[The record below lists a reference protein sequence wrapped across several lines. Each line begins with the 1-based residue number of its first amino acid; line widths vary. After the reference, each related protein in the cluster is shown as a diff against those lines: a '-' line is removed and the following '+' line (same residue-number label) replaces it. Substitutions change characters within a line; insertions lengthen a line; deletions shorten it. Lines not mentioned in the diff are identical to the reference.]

1 MKSLQVDGRL
11 SFIVLLLSQLAA
23 TMGFTFVL
31 PFMPI
36 YVHALGVE
44 DAGSAAA
51 WAGVIN
57 SSTAVTMAL
66 AAPLWGR
73 LGDRVGLKPMLLRAT
88 VAGSLVVGLIGLV
101 ANPWQLLA
109 LKTLQGC
116 LTGTVA
122 AATVLVS
129 ATAPQERAGER
140 LGTLQMVIFVAA
152 AAGPF
157 FGGTF
162 ADLVGIR
169 ASFGVTAALLAAS
182 AVLISFWVKE
192 ERPAEEKS
200 EEEESAL
207 AEGPLPHRRLA
218 PTLLALFVVQV
229 AIMSAAPVLPGFLA
243 TLMEDPV
250 RVATLAGWII
260 ATGALAA
267 SLGSVIGGKLAARF
281 GARKVIIWTLLL
293 AGISALPQAEVESV
307 ALLWALRMVTGLFVG
322 IAVPVAN
329 LAIRG
334 AVHPRR
340 QGEAFGVAA
349 TATSAGNAVGPAAGG
364 LLASSFGFGA
374 PFLVP
379 GLFLA
384 AVSAIIWVAPLL
396 AVGYRSALRG
406 H

>member
-1 MKSLQVDGRL
+1 MKSLRVDGRL
-11 SFIVLLLSQLAA
+11 SFVVLLVSQLAA

-36 YVHALGVE
+36 YVQALGVE
-44 DAGSAAA
+44 DAGHAAA

-66 AAPLWGR
+66 AAPLWGK

-88 VAGSLVVGLIGLV
+88 VAGSIVIGLMGLV
-101 ANPWQLLA
+101 GSPWQLLA

-129 ATAPQERAGER
+129 ATAPAERAGAR

-157 FGGTF
+157 FGGVF

-182 AVLISFWVKE
+182 AVLISIWVKE
-192 ERPAEEKS
+192 ERSDAEKGG
-200 EEEESAL
+200 EESVA
-207 AEGPLPHRRLA
+207 AEGSLPYRKLA
-218 PTLLALFVVQV
+218 PSLLGLFVVQV
-229 AIMSAAPVLPGFLA
+229 AIMSAAPAMPGLLSA
-243 TLMEDPV
+243 LMDKPV
-250 RVATLAGWII
+250 RVATLAGWVI

-267 SLGSVIGGKLAARF
+267 SVGSAAGGKLAARF

-293 AGISALPQAEVESV
+293 AGISALPQAGVDSV
-307 ALLWALRMVTGLFVG
+307 AMLWALRLLTGLFVG
-322 IAVPVAN
+322 TAIPVAN
-329 LAIRG
+329 LAIRDS
-334 AVHPRR
+334 AHPGR
-340 QGEAFGVAA
+340 QGEAFGVAG
-349 TATSAGNAVGPAAGG
+349 TATSTGNAIGPLAGG

-379 GLFLA
+379 GVCLVV
-384 AVSAIIWVAPLL
+384 VSAIIWGTPLL
-396 AVGYRSALRG
+396 AVGYRTALRD

>member
-1 MKSLQVDGRL
+1 MKSLRADGRL
-11 SFIVLLLSQLAA
+11 SFPVLLVSQLAA

-36 YVHALGVE
+36 YVQELGVQE
-44 DAGSAAA
+44 AGNAAA

-66 AAPLWGR
+66 AAPLWGK

-88 VAGSLVVGLIGLV
+88 VAGSIVVGLMGLV
-101 ANPWQLLA
+101 GNPWQLLA

-129 ATAPQERAGER
+129 ATAPAQRAGAR

-157 FGGTF
+157 FGGAF

-169 ASFGVTAALLAAS
+169 ASFGVTAALLATS
-182 AVLISFWVKE
+182 AVLISIWVKE
-192 ERPAEEKS
+192 ERPVEEA
-200 EEEESAL
+200 EEESTE

-218 PTLLALFVVQV
+218 PSLLALFVVQV
-229 AIMSAAPVLPGFLA
+229 AIMSAAPALPGLLT
-243 TLMEDPV
+243 TLMEEPV

-267 SLGSVIGGKLAARF
+267 SFGSVVGGKLATRF
-281 GARKVIIWTLLL
+281 GARRVIIWTLLL
-293 AGISALPQAEVESV
+293 AGISALPQAEVDSV
-307 ALLWALRMVTGLFVG
+307 ALLWALRLLTGLFVG
-322 IAVPVAN
+322 TAVPVAN

-334 AVHPRR
+334 AVHSRR

-379 GLFLA
+379 GVCLV
-384 AVSAIIWVAPLL
+384 AVSAILWGAPLL
-396 AVGYRSALRG
+396 VVGYRTALRD

>member
-1 MKSLQVDGRL
+1 VKSLRVEGRL
-11 SFIVLLLSQLAA
+11 SFIVLLVSQLAA

-31 PFMPI
+31 PFIPI
-36 YVHALGVE
+36 YVQTLGVE
-44 DAGSAAA
+44 DAGNAAA

-66 AAPLWGR
+66 AALLWGR

-88 VAGSLVVGLIGLV
+88 IAGSIVVGLMGLV
-101 ANPWQLLA
+101 GNPWQLLA

-129 ATAPQERAGER
+129 ATAPPERAGAR

-169 ASFGVTAALLAAS
+169 ASFSVTAALLAAS
-182 AVLISFWVKE
+182 AALISFWVKE
-192 ERPAEEKS
+192 ERPAEEEK
-200 EEEESAL
+200 EDEESGKAD
-207 AEGPLPHRRLA
+207 GPLPHRRLA
-218 PTLLALFVVQV
+218 PSLLALFVVQV
-229 AIMSAAPVLPGFLA
+229 AIMSAAPALPGFLS
-243 TLMEDPV
+243 TLMDQPIH
-250 RVATLAGWII
+250 VATLAGWII

-267 SLGSVIGGKLAARF
+267 SFGSVIGGKLAARF
-281 GARKVIIWTLLL
+281 GTRKVIIWTLLL
-293 AGISALPQAEVESV
+293 AGISALPQAEVDSV
-307 ALLWALRMVTGLFVG
+307 ALLWTLRLATGLFVG
-322 IAVPVAN
+322 TAVPVAN
-329 LAIRG
+329 LAIRS
-334 AVHPRR
+334 AVHPKR
-340 QGEAFGVAA
+340 QGEAFGLAA

-374 PFLVP
+374 PFLIP
-379 GLFLA
+379 GLCLA
-384 AVSAIIWVAPLL
+384 AVSAILWGAPIL
-396 AVGYRSALRG
+396 AVGYRAALRDL
-406 H
+406 

>member
-1 MKSLQVDGRL
+1 MKYLQVDGRL
-11 SFIVLLLSQLAA
+11 SFVVLLVSQLAA

-31 PFMPI
+31 PFMPL
-36 YVHALGVE
+36 YVQALGVE
-44 DAGSAAA
+44 DAGHAAA

-66 AAPLWGR
+66 AAPLWGK

-88 VAGSLVVGLIGLV
+88 VAGSVVIGLMGLV
-101 ANPWQLLA
+101 GSPWQLLA

-129 ATAPQERAGER
+129 ATAPAQKAGAR

-152 AAGPF
+152 AAGPC
-157 FGGTF
+157 FGGAF

-182 AVLISFWVKE
+182 AVLISAWVKE
-192 ERPAEEKS
+192 ERSDEETANG
-200 EEEESAL
+200 ESAA
-207 AEGPLPHRRLA
+207 AEGPLPYRRLA
-218 PTLLALFVVQV
+218 PSLLALFVVQV
-229 AIMSAAPVLPGFLA
+229 TIMSAAPVLPGLLS
-243 TLMEDPV
+243 TLMDEPV
-250 RVATLAGWII
+250 RVATLAGWVI

-267 SLGSVIGGKLAARF
+267 SVGSLAGSKLANRF
-281 GARKVIIWTLLL
+281 GARRVIIWTLLL
-293 AGISALPQAEVESV
+293 AGISALPQAEVDSV
-307 ALLWALRMVTGLFVG
+307 AVLWALRLLTGLFVG
-322 IAVPVAN
+322 TAIPVAN

-334 AVHPRR
+334 SVNPGR
-340 QGEAFGVAA
+340 QGEAFGVAG
-349 TATSAGNAVGPAAGG
+349 TATSTGNAVGPLAGG

-379 GLFLA
+379 GICLV

-396 AVGYRSALRG
+396 AVGYRTALRD

>member
-1 MKSLQVDGRL
+1 
-11 SFIVLLLSQLAA
+11 
-23 TMGFTFVL
+23 
-31 PFMPI
+31 
-36 YVHALGVE
+36 
-44 DAGSAAA
+44 
-51 WAGVIN
+51 
-57 SSTAVTMAL
+57 
-66 AAPLWGR
+66 
-73 LGDRVGLKPMLLRAT
+73 
-88 VAGSLVVGLIGLV
+88 
-101 ANPWQLLA
+101 
-109 LKTLQGC
+109 
-116 LTGTVA
+116 
-122 AATVLVS
+122 
-129 ATAPQERAGER
+129 
-140 LGTLQMVIFVAA
+140 MVIFVAA

-157 FGGTF
+157 FGGAF

-182 AVLISFWVKE
+182 AVLISVWVKE
-192 ERPAEEKS
+192 ERP
-200 EEEESAL
+200 EEEEAESGESDE

-229 AIMSAAPVLPGFLA
+229 AIMSAAPALPGFLS
-243 TLMEDPV
+243 TLMEEPV

-293 AGISALPQAEVESV
+293 AGISALPQAEVDSI
-307 ALLWALRMVTGLFVG
+307 ALLWTLRLITGLFVG
-322 IAVPVAN
+322 ITVPVAN

-334 AVHPRR
+334 AVHPSR

-379 GLFLA
+379 GLCLA
-384 AVSAIIWVAPLL
+384 AVSAIIWAAPLI
-396 AVGYRSALRG
+396 AVGYRTAVRDL
-406 H
+406 

>member
-1 MKSLQVDGRL
+1 MKALRVDGRL
-11 SFIVLLLSQLAA
+11 SFIVLLVSQLAA

-36 YVHALGVE
+36 YVQALGVE
-44 DAGSAAA
+44 DPGSAAA

-88 VAGSLVVGLIGLV
+88 IAGSVVVGLMGLV
-101 ANPWQLLA
+101 GSPWQLLA

-129 ATAPQERAGER
+129 ATAPTEKAGAR

-157 FGGTF
+157 FGGAF

-169 ASFGVTAALLAAS
+169 ASFAVTAALLAAS
-182 AVLISFWVKE
+182 AVLISVWVKE
-192 ERPAEEKS
+192 ERPAEEEAEA
-200 EEEESAL
+200 EEAAN
-207 AEGPLPHRRLA
+207 AEGPLPHGRLA
-218 PTLLALFVVQV
+218 PSLLALFVVQV
-229 AIMSAAPVLPGFLA
+229 AIMSAAPALPGLLA
-243 TLMEDPV
+243 TLMQEPV

-260 ATGALAA
+260 ATGALSA
-267 SLGSVIGGKLAARF
+267 SLGSVVGGKLASRF
-281 GARKVIIWTLLL
+281 GARRIIVWTLLL
-293 AGISALPQAEVESV
+293 AGVSALPQAGVDSV
-307 ALLWALRMVTGLFVG
+307 ALLWVLRLLTGLFVG
-322 IAVPVAN
+322 TAVPVAN
-329 LAIRG
+329 LAIRE
-334 AVHPRR
+334 AVHPGR

-349 TATSAGNAVGPAAGG
+349 TATSAGNALGPAAGG
-364 LLASSFGFGA
+364 LLAASFGFGA

-379 GLFLA
+379 GICLV
-384 AVSAIIWVAPLL
+384 AVSAIIWGTPLL
-396 AVGYRSALRG
+396 AVGYRAALRD

>member
-1 MKSLQVDGRL
+1 MKSLRADGRL
-11 SFIVLLLSQLAA
+11 SFLVLLVSQLAA

-36 YVHALGVE
+36 YVQSLGVQ

-88 VAGSLVVGLIGLV
+88 VTGTVVVGLMGLV
-101 ANPWQLLA
+101 GNPWQLLA

-129 ATAPQERAGER
+129 ATAPAQRAGAR

-157 FGGTF
+157 FGGAF

-169 ASFGVTAALLAAS
+169 ASFGVTAALLATS
-182 AVLISFWVKE
+182 AVLISIWVKE
-192 ERPAEEKS
+192 ERPAEEGA
-200 EEEESAL
+200 EEEPTE
-207 AEGPLPHRRLA
+207 AEGPLPHKRLA
-218 PTLLALFVVQV
+218 PSLLALFVVQV
-229 AIMSAAPVLPGFLA
+229 AIMSAAPALPGLLT
-243 TLMEDPV
+243 TLMEEPV

-267 SLGSVIGGKLAARF
+267 SLGSVVGGKLAARF
-281 GARKVIIWTLLL
+281 GPRRVIIWTLLL
-293 AGISALPQAEVESV
+293 AGISALPQAEVDSV
-307 ALLWALRMVTGLFVG
+307 ALLWTLRLLTGLFVG
-322 IAVPVAN
+322 TAVPVAN

-334 AVHPRR
+334 AVHSRR

-364 LLASSFGFGA
+364 LLAASFGFGA

-379 GLFLA
+379 GICLV
-384 AVSAIIWVAPLL
+384 AVSAILWGAPLL
-396 AVGYRSALRG
+396 AVGYRAAVRD

>member
-1 MKSLQVDGRL
+1 MKSLRVDGRL
-11 SFIVLLLSQLAA
+11 SFVVLLVSQLAA

-36 YVHALGVE
+36 YVQALGVE
-44 DAGSAAA
+44 DAGHAAA

-66 AAPLWGR
+66 AAPLWGK

-88 VAGSLVVGLIGLV
+88 VAGSIVIGLMGLV
-101 ANPWQLLA
+101 GSPWQLLA

-129 ATAPQERAGER
+129 ATAPAERAGAR

-157 FGGTF
+157 FGGVF

-182 AVLISFWVKE
+182 AVLISIWVKE
-192 ERPAEEKS
+192 ERSDAEKEG
-200 EEEESAL
+200 EESVA
-207 AEGPLPHRRLA
+207 AEGSLPYRKLA
-218 PTLLALFVVQV
+218 PSLLALFVVQV
-229 AIMSAAPVLPGFLA
+229 AIMSAAPAMPGLLSALMDKPVL
-243 TLMEDPV
+243 
-250 RVATLAGWII
+250 VATLAGWVI

-267 SLGSVIGGKLAARF
+267 SVGSVAAGKLAARF

-293 AGISALPQAEVESV
+293 AGISALPQAGVDSV
-307 ALLWALRMVTGLFVG
+307 AMLWALRLLTGLFVG
-322 IAVPVAN
+322 TAIPVAN
-329 LAIRG
+329 LAIRDS
-334 AVHPRR
+334 AHPGR
-340 QGEAFGVAA
+340 QGEAFGVAG
-349 TATSAGNAVGPAAGG
+349 TATSTGNAIGPLAGG

-379 GLFLA
+379 GVCLVV
-384 AVSAIIWVAPLL
+384 VSAIIWGTPLL
-396 AVGYRSALRG
+396 AVGYRTALRD

>member
-1 MKSLQVDGRL
+1 
-11 SFIVLLLSQLAA
+11 
-23 TMGFTFVL
+23 VL

-36 YVHALGVE
+36 YVQTLGVE
-44 DAGSAAA
+44 NAGSAAA

-57 SSTAVTMAL
+57 SSTAITMAL

-88 VAGSLVVGLIGLV
+88 VAGSIVIGLMGLV
-101 ANPWQLLA
+101 GSPWQLLA

-129 ATAPQERAGER
+129 ATAPAKRAGAR
-140 LGTLQMVIFVAA
+140 LGTLQMVIFLAA

-157 FGGTF
+157 FGGAF

-182 AVLISFWVKE
+182 AFLISIWVKE
-192 ERPAEEKS
+192 ERYSGETEDEGPVE
-200 EEEESAL
+200 
-207 AEGPLPHRRLA
+207 AEGPLPYRKLA
-218 PTLLALFVVQV
+218 PSLLALFVVQLT
-229 AIMSAAPVLPGFLA
+229 IMSAAPALPGFLS
-243 TLMEDPV
+243 TLLDEPV
-250 RVATLAGWII
+250 RVATLAGWVI
-260 ATGALAA
+260 ATGAVAA
-267 SLGSVIGGKLAARF
+267 SAGSLVGGKLAARF

-293 AGISALPQAEVESV
+293 AGISAFPQAEVDSV
-307 ALLWALRMVTGLFVG
+307 TMLWALRLLTGLFVG
-322 IAVPVAN
+322 TAIPVAN

-334 AVHPRR
+334 SVHSGR
-340 QGEAFGVAA
+340 QGEAFGVAG
-349 TATSAGNAVGPAAGG
+349 TATSAGNAVGPLAGG

-379 GLFLA
+379 AVCLV
-384 AVSAIIWVAPLL
+384 AVSAIIWGAPLL
-396 AVGYRSALRG
+396 AVGYRTALRD

>member
-1 MKSLQVDGRL
+1 MKSLRVDGRL
-11 SFIVLLLSQLAA
+11 SFVVLLVSQLAA

-36 YVHALGVE
+36 YVQSLGVE
-44 DAGSAAA
+44 NPGSAAA

-66 AAPLWGR
+66 VAPLWGR

-88 VAGSLVVGLIGLV
+88 VAGSIVIGLMGLV
-101 ANPWQLLA
+101 GNPWQLLA

-129 ATAPQERAGER
+129 ATAPAKRAGAR
-140 LGTLQMVIFVAA
+140 LGTLQMVIFLAA

-157 FGGTF
+157 FGGAF

-182 AVLISFWVKE
+182 AFLISIWVKE
-192 ERPAEEKS
+192 ERYSGETEDEGPVE
-200 EEEESAL
+200 
-207 AEGPLPHRRLA
+207 AEGPLPYRKLA
-218 PTLLALFVVQV
+218 PSLLALFVVQLT
-229 AIMSAAPVLPGFLA
+229 IMSAAPALPGFLS
-243 TLMEDPV
+243 TLLDEPV
-250 RVATLAGWII
+250 RVATLAGWVI
-260 ATGALAA
+260 ATGAVAA
-267 SLGSVIGGKLAARF
+267 SAGSLIGGKLAARF
-281 GARKVIIWTLLL
+281 GARRVIIWTLLL
-293 AGISALPQAEVESV
+293 AGISAFPQAEVDSV
-307 ALLWALRMVTGLFVG
+307 TMLWALRLLTGLFVG
-322 IAVPVAN
+322 TAIPVAN

-334 AVHPRR
+334 SVHSGR
-340 QGEAFGVAA
+340 QGEAFGVAG
-349 TATSAGNAVGPAAGG
+349 TATSAGNAVGPLAGG

-379 GLFLA
+379 AVCLV
-384 AVSAIIWVAPLL
+384 AVSAIIWGAPLL
-396 AVGYRSALRG
+396 AVGYRTALRD

>member
-1 MKSLQVDGRL
+1 MKSLQVNGRL

-31 PFMPI
+31 PFTPI
-36 YVHALGVE
+36 YVQALGVD

-88 VAGSLVVGLIGLV
+88 VAGSIVVGLMGLV
-101 ANPWQLLA
+101 GSPWQLLA

-129 ATAPQERAGER
+129 ATSPPERAGAR

-157 FGGTF
+157 FGGAF

-182 AVLISFWVKE
+182 AVLISVWVKE
-192 ERPAEEKS
+192 ERPAEEQVEDEDS
-200 EEEESAL
+200 VEAD
-207 AEGPLPHRRLA
+207 GPLPHRRLA
-218 PTLLALFVVQV
+218 PSLLALFVVQV
-229 AIMSAAPVLPGFLA
+229 AIMSAAPALPGFLS
-243 TLMEDPV
+243 TLMDEPV

-267 SLGSVIGGKLAARF
+267 SLGSVVGGKLAERF
-281 GARKVIIWTLLL
+281 GTRRVIIWALLL
-293 AGISALPQAEVESV
+293 AGISALPQAEVDSV
-307 ALLWALRMVTGLFVG
+307 AMLWALRLVTGLFVG
-322 IAVPVAN
+322 TAIPLAN
-329 LAIRG
+329 LAIRE
-334 AVHPRR
+334 AVHPKR

-349 TATSAGNAVGPAAGG
+349 TATSAGNAVGPVAGG

-379 GLFLA
+379 GICLVV
-384 AVSAIIWVAPLL
+384 VSAVLWGAPLL
-396 AVGYRSALRG
+396 AVGYRIALRQ

>member
-1 MKSLQVDGRL
+1 MKSLRIDGRL
-11 SFIVLLLSQLAA
+11 SFVVLLVSQLAA

-36 YVHALGVE
+36 YVQELGVE

-88 VAGSLVVGLIGLV
+88 VAGSIVIGLMGLV
-101 ANPWQLLA
+101 GSPWQLLA

-129 ATAPQERAGER
+129 ATAPAKRAGAR
-140 LGTLQMVIFVAA
+140 LGTLQMVIFLAA

-157 FGGTF
+157 FGGAF

-169 ASFGVTAALLAAS
+169 ASFGVTAALLGAS
-182 AVLISFWVKE
+182 AVLISIWVKE
-192 ERPAEEKS
+192 ERTGEEVEDEGS
-200 EEEESAL
+200 DD
-207 AEGPLPHRRLA
+207 AEGSLPYRRLA
-218 PTLLALFVVQV
+218 PSLLALFVVQLT
-229 AIMSAAPVLPGFLA
+229 IMSAAPALPGLLSA
-243 TLMEDPV
+243 LMDEPM
-250 RVATLAGWII
+250 RVATLAGWVI

-267 SLGSVIGGKLAARF
+267 SVGSVVGGKLAGRY
-281 GARKVIIWTLLL
+281 GPRRVIIWTLLL
-293 AGISALPQAEVESV
+293 AGISALPQAEVDSV
-307 ALLWALRMVTGLFVG
+307 AMLWALRLLTGLFVG
-322 IAVPVAN
+322 TAVPVAN

-334 AVHPRR
+334 LVHPGR

-349 TATSAGNAVGPAAGG
+349 TATSTGNAVGPLAGG
-364 LLASSFGFGA
+364 LLAASFGFGA

-379 GLFLA
+379 GVCLI
-384 AVSAIIWVAPLL
+384 AVSAIIWGAPLL
-396 AVGYRSALRG
+396 AVGYRTALRD

>member
-1 MKSLQVDGRL
+1 MKSLRIDGRL
-11 SFIVLLLSQLAA
+11 SFVVLLVSQLAA

-36 YVHALGVE
+36 YVQDLGVQ

-88 VAGSLVVGLIGLV
+88 VAGSIVIGLMGLV
-101 ANPWQLLA
+101 GSPWQLLA

-129 ATAPQERAGER
+129 ATAPAKRAGAR
-140 LGTLQMVIFVAA
+140 LGTLQMVIFLAA

-157 FGGTF
+157 FGGAF

-169 ASFGVTAALLAAS
+169 ASFGITAALLAAS
-182 AVLISFWVKE
+182 AGLISIWVKE
-192 ERPAEEKS
+192 ERYSGETEN
-200 EEEESAL
+200 EESVA
-207 AEGPLPHRRLA
+207 AEGPLPYRRLA
-218 PTLLALFVVQV
+218 PSLLALFVVQLT
-229 AIMSAAPVLPGFLA
+229 IMSAAPALPGFLSS
-243 TLMEDPV
+243 LMDEPV
-250 RVATLAGWII
+250 RVATLAGWVI
-260 ATGALAA
+260 ATGAVAA
-267 SLGSVIGGKLAARF
+267 SLGSVVGGKLAARF

-293 AGISALPQAEVESV
+293 AGISALPQAEVNSV
-307 ALLWALRMVTGLFVG
+307 AMLWALRLLTGLFVG
-322 IAVPVAN
+322 TAIPVAN

-334 AVHPRR
+334 SVHSGR
-340 QGEAFGVAA
+340 QGEAFGVAG
-349 TATSAGNAVGPAAGG
+349 TATSAGNAVGPLAGG
-364 LLASSFGFGA
+364 LLASWLGFGA

-379 GLFLA
+379 GVCLV
-384 AVSAIIWVAPLL
+384 AVSAIIWSAPLL
-396 AVGYRSALRG
+396 AVGYRTALRD

>member
-1 MKSLQVDGRL
+1 VKYLRVDGRL
-11 SFIVLLLSQLAA
+11 SFVVLLVSQLAA

-36 YVHALGVE
+36 YVQALGVE
-44 DAGSAAA
+44 DAGHAAA

-66 AAPLWGR
+66 AAPLWGK

-88 VAGSLVVGLIGLV
+88 VAGSVVIGLMGLV
-101 ANPWQLLA
+101 GSPWQLLA

-129 ATAPQERAGER
+129 ATASAEKAGAR

-157 FGGTF
+157 FGGAF

-169 ASFGVTAALLAAS
+169 ASFGVTAALLGAS
-182 AVLISFWVKE
+182 AVLISIWVKE
-192 ERPAEEKS
+192 ERFDAEAED
-200 EEEESAL
+200 EESVA
-207 AEGPLPHRRLA
+207 AEGPLPYRRLA
-218 PTLLALFVVQV
+218 PSLLALFVVQV
-229 AIMSAAPVLPGFLA
+229 TIMSAAPVLPGLLS
-243 TLMEDPV
+243 TLMDEPV
-250 RVATLAGWII
+250 RVATLAGWVI

-267 SLGSVIGGKLAARF
+267 SVGSVVGGKLAAKF
-281 GARKVIIWTLLL
+281 GARRVIIWALLL
-293 AGISALPQAEVESV
+293 AGISALPQAEVDSV
-307 ALLWALRMVTGLFVG
+307 AALWALRLLTGLFVG
-322 IAVPVAN
+322 TAIPVAN

-334 AVHPRR
+334 SVHPGR
-340 QGEAFGVAA
+340 QGEAFGVAG
-349 TATSAGNAVGPAAGG
+349 TATSTGNAVGPLAGG

-374 PFLVP
+374 PFLAP
-379 GLFLA
+379 GVCLI
-384 AVSAIIWVAPLL
+384 AVSAIIWGAPLL
-396 AVGYRSALRG
+396 AIGYRAALRD